1 MLPKGISKL
10 PIQQWTNKHQNF
22 THNLVPNA
30 SFKLR
35 NPPGEKN
42 SDRYLKTTKNF
53 QWLINHAVTNN
64 LKLRAIG
71 SGWSFTKV
79 GVTEGGLIDTASLNF
94 SFPIRQKHTS
104 PNYAK
109 QPEDLYFLQCGAII
123 HEVNTRLARKNPQR
137 SIKASGASNGQTI
150 AGALSTGTHGA
161 AFDFGA
167 VPDFVVGMHLI
178 TGANKHIWIE
188 RASYPAASQQFV
200 DWLDADLVQDDALFN
215 AALVSFGSFGFIH
228 GVMIET
234 EPQFLLTEFREG
246 SMVYNDTLKNAM
258 KTLDFSG
265 LNLPGTG
272 MHGDMYHFE
281 VLFNI
286 HEFEPNN
293 PAKGAFVKYMFK
305 KPFQLPHIPLQRNND
320 FTYGDDLLGIISTVL
335 DKLPGSGKLIPALVN
350 LMFGM
355 AFKPEPPR
363 VGTIREM
370 FNYTKFRGKVASAA
384 MAIDIQDSPRAVEL
398 IVEVNKQKPFPGGL
412 SLRYVKGTKA
422 TLGFTRFANTCVLEM
437 DGVDGQP
444 ARDFFQAV
452 WNKFEQENI
461 HYTLHWGKINFN
473 LNKLRIRQM
482 YGQASV
488 ISWIDARNQVLSI
501 PALNVFTNKF
511 LEQCGLD
518 KVHGAIV

>member
-1 MLPKGISKL
+1 MTPKGIDPL
-10 PIQQWTNKHQNF
+10 PIQQWTNKHENF
-22 THNLVPNA
+22 THQLTADA
-30 SFKLR
+30 SFKLW
-35 NPPGEKN
+35 NPPGEKRRQ
-42 SDRYLKTTKNF
+42 RYKATTENF
-53 QWLINHAVTNN
+53 KWLIGHAVTNN

-94 SFPIRQKHTS
+94 SFPITQKYTS
-104 PNYAK
+104 SHYAK

-123 HEVNTRLARKNPQR
+123 HEVNTRLALKNPQR

-161 AFDFGA
+161 AIKVGA
-167 VPDFVVGMHLI
+167 IPDFVVGLHVI
-178 TGANKHIWIE
+178 CGANKHIWLE
-188 RASYPAASQQFV
+188 RASYRVASPEFV
-200 DWLDADLVQDDALFN
+200 KWLDAELVQDDDLFN

-234 EPQFLLTEFREG
+234 EPQFLLTEHREG
-246 SMVYNDTLKNAM
+246 PIAYDDTLKNAM
-258 KTLDFSG
+258 RTLDVSG

-272 MHGDMYHFE
+272 RDGDLYHFE

-286 HEFEPNN
+286 HEFEPND

-305 KPFQLPHIPLQRNND
+305 KPFALPHSPLQRNSD

-335 DKLPGSGKLIPALVN
+335 DKLPGSGKLIPAMVN

-384 MAIDIQDSPRAVEL
+384 MGIAIADSPRAVEL

-412 SLRYVKGTKA
+412 SLRYVKGTTA
-422 TLGFTRFANTCVLEM
+422 TLGFTKFADTCVLEM

-444 ARDFFQAV
+444 ARDFFEMV
-452 WNKFEQENI
+452 WNTFEQENI
-461 HYTLHWGKINFN
+461 RYTLHWGKINFN
-473 LNKLRIRQM
+473 LNEQRIRQM
-482 YGQASV
+482 YGDTAV
-488 ISWIDARNQVLSI
+488 ESWISARNILLSI
-501 PALNVFTNKF
+501 PARTVFTNKF
-511 LEQCGLD
+511 LERCGLD
-518 KVHGAIV
+518 AVQEALV